1 MGTWSLIESLMMEDP
16 SGWTTAFTH
25 PDPMDPNDRVRQKTQ
40 SRDGGYPYDMPVM
53 YGRSSHASM
62 DGDERQD
69 GADNGPPLGQE
80 DDPEDVRPLSVWDRM
95 SDSVV
100 REGSLDPVE
109 IGPMGAN
116 AAELGYGNHGRMGE
130 DGMDAMELEM
140 DSLKRD
146 FRDSYESARG
156 ETDRMDSPKLFVL
169 LTRLDPDFSAET
181 FAPEDEDEMRSI
193 YDIWARRMSGDDG
206 QD

>member
-1 MGTWSLIESLMMEDP
+1 
-16 SGWTTAFTH
+16 
-25 PDPMDPNDRVRQKTQ
+25 
-40 SRDGGYPYDMPVM
+40 
-53 YGRSSHASM
+53 
-62 DGDERQD
+62 
-69 GADNGPPLGQE
+69 
-80 DDPEDVRPLSVWDRM
+80 
-95 SDSVV
+95 
-100 REGSLDPVE
+100 
-109 IGPMGAN
+109 
-116 AAELGYGNHGRMGE
+116 
-130 DGMDAMELEM
+130 MDAMELEM